1 MSFEQVLNTYQ
12 QPLYWHIRRMVVS
25 HEDAQDVLQ
34 ETFIRIY
41 NGLDKLNDEG
51 ALKTWVYRIA
61 TNESLRLIEQ
71 RRRAALDT
79 LDDNEV
85 LVNSLMASEHVDYDK
100 EMEVKFQRALLT
112 LSDQQRLVFNL
123 RYYDEMPDEEISA
136 LTGSSVDS
144 LKVTYHNAKTKVR
157 SFIEKN

>member
-123 RYYDEMPDEEISA
+123 RYYDEMPYEEISA